1 VALIGK
7 MQRLL
12 VPFLALSISCV
23 TLTRHQVFED
33 KVSALERRISELED
47 EKNRNE
53 EKMQRLH
60 NDLQEATEALR
71 QKTAGVSED
80 TDALKLEVA
89 RLKGVDEEVL
99 YKIAKIQEDLD
110 LIKKT
115 LEDKLGIVLVPLP
128 AGLQGDAKSLFKGA
142 EDAMAKGDFRVARAI
157 LQRFLDT
164 YKDDELAPKAQ
175 YLLGETYFREG
186 KYQQAVREFQRVYDR
201 YRTIKGAPVEAALLR
216 IAQSLLKMGQ
226 CAKSKEVLKFLV
238 DYNKKA
244 QEAVEAQKMLKS
256 LPKECK

>member
-1 VALIGK
+1 
-7 MQRLL
+7 MRRLL
-12 VPFLALSISCV
+12 FPFLALCVSCV
-23 TLTRHQVFED
+23 TLTRHQVLED
-33 KVSALERRISELED
+33 KVSVLERRIAELED

-53 EKMQRLH
+53 EKMERLH
-60 NDLQEATEALR
+60 KDLQEATEALR
-71 QKTAGVSED
+71 LKTAGVSED

-115 LEDKLGIVLVPLP
+115 LEDKLGTVLVPLP
-128 AGLQGDAKSLFKGA
+128 AGLQGDAKSLLKGA

-175 YLLGETYFREG
+175 HLLGETYFREG

-201 YRTIKGAPVEAALLR
+201 YKTVKGAPVEPALLR
-216 IAQSLLKMGQ
+216 IAQSLLKMGE

-244 QEAVEAQKMLKS
+244 QEAGEAQKMLKS
-256 LPKECK
+256 LPKGCK